1 MRRRAAFAA
10 HVAKL
15 CTEAKL
21 RLAHTQAFD
30 RYGQECASS
39 IGDLTMTRLSS
50 LLAFAATL
58 AACLTGAFSLS
69 WWLACG
75 LAAILVPASLAQ
87 RRAAYGRAGA
97 ERHPEAPAAP
107 LVSAVSATLDLATGL
122 AIGFAIGRVLAWLWV
137 G

>member
-1 MRRRAAFAA
+1 M
-10 HVAKL
+10 
-15 CTEAKL
+15 
-21 RLAHTQAFD
+21 RLAYTQAFD
-30 RYGQECASS
+30 RYGKECAFS

-75 LAAILVPASLAQ
+75 LAAVLVPASLAQ

-97 ERHPEAPAAP
+97 EQHPETPSAPPVGVA
-107 LVSAVSATLDLATGL
+107 LDLATGL
-122 AIGFAIGRVLAWLWV
+122 AIGFAIGRALAWLWV

>member
-1 MRRRAAFAA
+1 
-10 HVAKL
+10 
-15 CTEAKL
+15 
-21 RLAHTQAFD
+21 
-30 RYGQECASS
+30 
-39 IGDLTMTRLSS
+39 MTRLSS

-75 LAAILVPASLAQ
+75 LAAVLVPASLAQ

-97 ERHPEAPAAP
+97 ERHPETSFVP
-107 LVSAVSATLDLATGL
+107 LIGAMLDLATGL
-122 AIGFAIGRVLAWLWV
+122 AIGFTLGRALAWLWV

>member
-1 MRRRAAFAA
+1 
-10 HVAKL
+10 
-15 CTEAKL
+15 
-21 RLAHTQAFD
+21 
-30 RYGQECASS
+30 
-39 IGDLTMTRLSS
+39 MTRLSS

-75 LAAILVPASLAQ
+75 LAAILVPTSLAQ

-97 ERHPEAPAAP
+97 ERHPEALTAP
-107 LVSAVSATLDLATGL
+107 LVSATLDLATGL
-122 AIGFAIGRVLAWLWV
+122 AIGFAIGRALAWLWV